1 MREFEEFIKDLI
13 YKDETAGDILR
24 VLSLFGGALWME
36 EIKWEIQSMNST
48 LGRSREIEDLSDKI
62 MYMADNGILDVD
74 RRIKGSMFRENVED
88 NLVRLKNVTLIRNI
102 LSGDEKLL
110 NYIRIRREAYR
121 RG

>member
-48 LGRSREIEDLSDKI
+48 LGLSREIEDLSDKI